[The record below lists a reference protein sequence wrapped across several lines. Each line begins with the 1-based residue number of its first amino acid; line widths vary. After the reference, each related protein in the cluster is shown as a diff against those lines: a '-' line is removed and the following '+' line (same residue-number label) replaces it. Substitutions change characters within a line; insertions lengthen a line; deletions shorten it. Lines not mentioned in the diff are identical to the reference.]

1 MSNVI
6 YRKFAQY
13 SFINTDFCDEWNV
26 YFGGVPLLFSAG
38 TLIIGTDVFS

>member
-6 YRKFAQY
+6 YRKYAQY
-13 SFINTDFCDEWNV
+13 SFINTDFCEDRNI
-26 YFGGVPLLFSAG
+26 YFRGAPFLFSAG